1 MSEGDRVK
9 KRLGPFLSLPK
20 EGLGGFA
27 SPLQRGSGGFF
38 LLFFSMDGLG
48 VIPSVTL
55 DSISPF
61 LKGDGETWPAKPF
74 SITSSTRF

>member
-38 LLFFSMDGLG
+38 LLFFSMDGVG
-48 VIPSVTL
+48 MISSVTL
-55 DSISPF
+55 DSICSPF
-61 LKGDGETWPAKPF
+61 VEPVLSLSKEGPGGF
-74 SITSSTRF
+74 